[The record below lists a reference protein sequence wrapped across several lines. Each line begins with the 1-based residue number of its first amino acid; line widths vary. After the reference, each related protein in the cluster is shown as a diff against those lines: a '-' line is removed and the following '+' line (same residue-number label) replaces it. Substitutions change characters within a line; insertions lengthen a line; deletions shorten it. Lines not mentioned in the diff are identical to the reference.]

1 MKYYAVI
8 DTNVIVSSVLKKN
21 SLPGEIIDFV
31 INGEIIPLLNQEIL
45 SEYQEVLSRR
55 EFGFSEADVTELIK
69 LIKSKAIYLQR
80 LKSEEPFKDPDD
92 AVFYEIALYARQFT
106 QVYLIT
112 GNKKHFPIKPFVVS
126 PREMLDIIADK
137 PA

>member
-45 SEYQEVLSRR
+45 SEYQEVLSRK

-80 LKSEEPFKDPDD
+80 LKSEEPFKDPRRRRILRNRPVCASVYPSLFD
-92 AVFYEIALYARQFT
+92 YRQ
-106 QVYLIT
+106 
-112 GNKKHFPIKPFVVS
+112 
-126 PREMLDIIADK
+126 
-137 PA
+137 